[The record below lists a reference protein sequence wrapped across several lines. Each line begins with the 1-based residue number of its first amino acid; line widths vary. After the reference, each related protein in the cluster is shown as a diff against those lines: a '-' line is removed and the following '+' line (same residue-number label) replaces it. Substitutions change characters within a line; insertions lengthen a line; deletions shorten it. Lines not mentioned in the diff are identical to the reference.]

1 MTSAATA
8 SIKSSANAP
17 AGAQAGHALD
27 HETRIHADDH
37 EGLRLWL
44 RLLTC
49 TSLMEAAIRAEL
61 RAEFD
66 VTLPRFDL
74 MAQLYRHPEGMKM
87 GELSQR
93 LMVTGGNVTGIADQL
108 AREGLVLRET
118 DPADRRAFLVRLTPA
133 GRKGF
138 AKMAAQH
145 EQWIVALMSGL
156 DDGERADLYR
166 LLGRLKTSMR
176 NPP

>member
-1 MTSAATA
+1 MVAESLTVADA
-8 SIKSSANAP
+8 I
-17 AGAQAGHALD
+17 ALD
-27 HETRIHADDH
+27 HETRMHGDEHDA
-37 EGLRLWL
+37 LRLWL

-49 TSLMEAAIRAEL
+49 TSLIEGAIRADL
-61 RAEFD
+61 RGAFD

-145 EQWIVALMSGL
+145 EQWIIALMSGL
-156 DDGERADLYR
+156 DAGERADLYR

-176 NPP
+176 NKP